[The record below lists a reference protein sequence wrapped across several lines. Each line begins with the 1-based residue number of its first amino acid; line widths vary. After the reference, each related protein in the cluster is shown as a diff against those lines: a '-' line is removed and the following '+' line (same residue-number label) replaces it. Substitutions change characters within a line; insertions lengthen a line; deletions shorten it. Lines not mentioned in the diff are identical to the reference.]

1 MKRRLS
7 GYIFLFL
14 CISLLAACGL
24 SDDAFDD
31 EFDDAF
37 DDYYD
42 LDDGPGVPGRP
53 AGYLVPTLVSSTLPF
68 NTLESSEKHTC
79 GVVSDGTTYCW
90 GLNEY
95 GELGSTGAMETCDL
109 VSVARNSCTGTPQQ
123 VNTALKFVALSG
135 STGHGLTCG
144 LTAQGEAHCWGFGLW
159 GQLGNGEL
167 SNSSTPV
174 AVAGGLQFASIRVG
188 SGGAGVCGLTATSDL
203 YCWGSLGL
211 LYANG
216 QRTEQSSIPQLVN
229 SALGFISFDL
239 GELHACGVSA
249 SGQAYCW
256 GSNWYGQLGIG
267 SRGSER
273 VPIPT
278 EVVGGHVFRSIV
290 TGSNQSCALTE
301 TGEAY
306 CWGSSN
312 NIGSPASG
320 YVTTP
325 QSVVGGHNF
334 LELSAG
340 FLHTCGLTTDGAAY
354 CWGQNYFGALGDG
367 TQQHR
372 TTPVKVQINQKFISL
387 SHRATCGLTDKGQAY
402 CWGSN
407 AFGQVGKPPHYEI
420 L

>member
-1 MKRRLS
+1 MKRKLS

-14 CISLLAACGL
+14 CISLLAACGVGS
-24 SDDAFDD
+24 SDEFDD
-31 EFDDAF
+31 EFDD
-37 DDYYD
+37 YYD
-42 LDDGPGVPGRP
+42 DGLGVPGRP
-53 AGYLVPTLVSSTLPF
+53 DGYLVPELVSSTLPF
-68 NTLESSEKHTC
+68 NTLESSQWHTC

-90 GLNEY
+90 GNNEY
-95 GELGSTGAMETCDL
+95 GALGSTGTGIFCEDL
-109 VSVARNSCTGTPQQ
+109 SRERYSCTGTPQQ
-123 VNTALKFVALSG
+123 VNTTLKFVTLSG
-135 STGHGLTCG
+135 SLGHGLTCG

-174 AVAGGLQFASIRVG
+174 AVAGGLQFDSIRVG
-188 SGGAGVCGLTATSDL
+188 SSGRGVCALTTTSDL
-203 YCWGSLGL
+203 YCWGDLGL

-216 QRTEQSSIPQLVN
+216 QRVEQSSIPQLVN

-239 GELHACGVSA
+239 GELHVCGVSA

-256 GSNWYGQLGIG
+256 GSNWYGQLGTG
-267 SRGSER
+267 TRDNTTT
-273 VPIPT
+273 PT

-290 TGSNQSCALTE
+290 TGSDQTCALKE

-325 QSVVGGHNF
+325 QPVAGGHKF
-334 LELSAG
+334 SELYAG
-340 FLHTCGLTTDGAAY
+340 FIHTCGLTTDGDAY
-354 CWGQNYFGALGDG
+354 CWGQNYLGELGDG
-367 TQQHR
+367 TQQPR
-372 TTPVKVQINQKFISL
+372 TTPVKVQTNQKFIRL
-387 SHRATCGLTDKGQAY
+387 SHRATCGLTNNGQAY

-407 AFGQVGKPPHYEI
+407 SSGQVGKPPHYEI